1 MKKDSAMLS
10 GERTVGARIARV
22 VPSLLGV
29 AAVLAALWFVD
40 GLLPKAGPATV
51 TVRIANICGLAVI
64 MAVSLNLINGICG
77 QFSLGHHGFM
87 AAGAYAS
94 AAFVN
99 YVGASVLARVG
110 LPPVYE
116 SRVSLAILMTA
127 GMLSGAIVA
136 GTLGFLI
143 GLPSLRLR
151 GDYLAIA
158 TLGFAEIVRVVILNI
173 NAVGGAAGYSTESM
187 ASFFWIWG
195 VAFLTIVVCRNI
207 LFSTHGRA
215 LQSVR
220 EDEVAAEAM
229 GIDTARAKVSAFTTG
244 AIFAGVAGSLYAHF
258 DEAYISPE
266 DFNFIQGVFYVMMV
280 VLAGRGSITGSILGA
295 VIIRV
300 LEEWLRTF
308 VALPPVKLILGEN
321 AAMWRMVV
329 YPMMLILLMLTR
341 PQGMLGTKELS
352 LRGLY
357 RWLKTRRRRVA
368 AA

>member
-1 MKKDSAMLS
+1 M
-10 GERTVGARIARV
+10 
-22 VPSLLGV
+22 GV
-29 AAVLAALWFVD
+29 AAVLGVLWVVD
-40 GLLPKAGPATV
+40 GALPTAGPATV

-99 YVGASVLARVG
+99 YLGPSILGG
-110 LPPVYE
+110 LGLGPVYQ
-116 SRVSLAILMTA
+116 SHLSLVVLMIG
-127 GMLSGAIVA
+127 GMVAGAIVA
-136 GTLGFLI
+136 GVLGFLL
-143 GLPSLRLR
+143 GLPSLRLK

-173 NAVGGAAGYSTESM
+173 DAVGGAAGYSTVSM
-187 ASFFWIWG
+187 ATFFWIWG
-195 VAFLTIVVCRNI
+195 GAFITIIVCRNI
-207 LFSTHGRA
+207 LFSSHGRA

-220 EDEVAAEAM
+220 EDELAAEAM
-229 GIDTARAKVSAFTTG
+229 GIDTARAKVSAFAVA
-244 AIFAGVAGSLYAHF
+244 AIFAGIAGSLYAHF

-280 VLAGRGSITGSILGA
+280 VLAGRGSITGSVLGA
-295 VIIRV
+295 IIIRV
-300 LEEWLRTF
+300 LEEWLRGF
-308 VALPPVKLILGEN
+308 VALPPVRLILGEN

-329 YPMMLILLMLTR
+329 YPAMLVMLMLTR

-352 LRGLY
+352 LRALY
-357 RWLKTRRRRVA
+357 KWLKTRRRKSC
-368 AA
+368 